1 MDHCITKSNP
11 KEKKIKIQ
19 IKSLSYTYWVKEAQS
34 DEVTYLSQLQ

>member
-19 IKSLSYTYWVKEAQS
+19 IKSLTNKSEHIELKKHNQMK
-34 DEVTYLSQLQ
+34 